1 VIAFASRSRGA
12 KIAAMPASPSRCVVV
27 GASSGIGAALVE
39 AMAARG
45 DRVVALARR
54 ADRLAA
60 VVEAC
65 RAKNPKAEVTAI
77 THDVRDLPS
86 VPGAFAAA
94 ELALGGIDRVVYAA
108 GAMADVGP
116 EEFSAEKDR
125 EIVETNLMGA
135 IAWLDLAAARFREA
149 RSGQIVAISSVA
161 GERGRKPYPA
171 YGAAKAGLTSFLESL
186 RNRLSTLGVSVVT
199 VKPGFIQTDMLRNAK
214 KVFWVISA
222 QRCAEL
228 ILAGADARRQSFY
241 VPARWGFVAFVIRNI
256 PSFLF
261 RRMNV

>member
-1 VIAFASRSRGA
+1 
-12 KIAAMPASPSRCVVV
+12 VV

-39 AMAARG
+39 ALAARG

-54 ADRLAA
+54 GERLEA
-60 VVEAC
+60 VVAAC
-65 RAKNPKAEVTAI
+65 RRKNPQADVAPAV
-77 THDVRDLPS
+77 HDVRDVAS

-94 ELALGGIDRVVYAA
+94 EKVLGGIDRIFYAA

-116 EEFSAEKDR
+116 DEFSIEKDR
-125 EIVETNLMGA
+125 EIVETSLMGA
-135 IAWLDLAAARFREA
+135 IAWLDLAAARFRERRA
-149 RSGQIVAISSVA
+149 GQIVAISSVA
-161 GERGRKPYPA
+161 GERGRRPYPA

-199 VKPGFIQTDMLRNAK
+199 VKPGFIATDMLRNAK

-222 QRCAEL
+222 EECARL